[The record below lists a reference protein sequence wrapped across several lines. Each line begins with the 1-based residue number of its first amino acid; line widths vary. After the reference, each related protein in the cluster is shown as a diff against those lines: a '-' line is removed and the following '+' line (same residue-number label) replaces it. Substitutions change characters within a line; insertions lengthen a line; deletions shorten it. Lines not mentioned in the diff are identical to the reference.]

1 MSWKICDVSF
11 WNSFQKWIM
20 SGQLLKIFYL
30 TKFEILNIFFV
41 YVSTQP
47 ISCQWSKP
55 VFWYFQRNIDAKLVK
70 KAALDIMMF
79 YRLTRGLKTLLY
91 VFTKKVWIVD
101 EKNAAKSWKLTH
113 GLMER
118 IFIIWMDIKF

>member
-1 MSWKICDVSF
+1 MDHVRSAFENILLNKIWDF
-11 WNSFQKWIM
+11 KH
-20 SGQLLKIFYL
+20 
-30 TKFEILNIFFV
+30 FFV

-55 VFWYFQRNIDAKLVK
+55 VFWYYQGNVDVKLVK

-113 GLMER
+113 GLM
-118 IFIIWMDIKF
+118 